1 MFTLGVCNNNIYIRG
16 IKELIMNENS
26 PSDEQII
33 KEISFNF
40 GLLLYLKEELSM
52 LKNKSYEYFVR
63 CL

>member
-1 MFTLGVCNNNIYIRG
+1 MDVCNNQIYVRG
-16 IKELIMNENS
+16 IKELILSENS
-26 PSDEQII
+26 PTDEQII